1 VRYADDIVVGFQHRS
16 DAERFLDELRQ
27 RLKKFGL
34 ELHPQ
39 KTRIIEFGRFAARNR
54 KARGLGKPE
63 TFAFLG
69 FTHICGTS
77 KSGGYLILRHTI
89 GKRLREKIRQVK
101 ETIRRMMHR
110 PIMEQALHLRRV
122 MNGYFNYFAVPTN
135 NRAINSFY
143 YHVTWHWRR
152 MLRRRSQNGRMPWER
167 MKRLIDRW
175 LPPARLRHPLPD
187 VRFSVMTRGGSP
199 VR

>member
-1 VRYADDIVVGFQHRS
+1 MLTTPWWASSIAPMLSGFWTS
-16 DAERFLDELRQ
+16 FEQ

-89 GKRLREKIRQVK
+89 RKRLREKIRQVK
-101 ETIRRMMHR
+101 ETMRRMMHR
-110 PIMEQALHLRRV
+110 PITEQALHLRRV

-143 YHVTWHWRR
+143 YHVIWHWHRALAATEPER
-152 MLRRRSQNGRMPWER
+152 PDDVGANETVDRS
-167 MKRLIDRW
+167 L
-175 LPPARLRHPLPD
+175 AA
-187 VRFSVMTRGGSP
+187 TRAPETSTP
-199 VR
+199 